1 MEGEHTMSL
10 VFKLMS
16 PKEIIVVSATNYVTR
31 NASLADQCLGNG
43 NNLPSFQDYG
53 SGEGQISRYH
63 QAIISS
69 YNFTCCGDIT
79 EWGVDVHKGG
89 GKDDGEYTLD
99 LQVWRPSPTSSQG
112 YNLVGSN
119 RFTSISLSG
128 GVAEVT
134 PSPQD
139 RIQFRRGD
147 VLGFYVEEARDDN
160 DRGVVVITTESFTR
174 DTVWLA
180 STSPQNPESCPI
192 SIGSGG
198 ALSSSLRGAPVI
210 SIDTCE

>member
-1 MEGEHTMSL
+1 MG
-10 VFKLMS
+10 
-16 PKEIIVVSATNYVTR
+16 NR
-31 NASLADQCLGNG
+31 ND
-43 NNLPSFQDYG
+43 LPTFQDYG
-53 SGEGQISRYH
+53 GGEGRISRYH
-63 QAIISS
+63 QAIIPT
-69 YNFTCCGDIT
+69 YEFQYCGEIT
-79 EWGVDVHKGG
+79 EWGVDVDRGG
-89 GKDDGEYTLD
+89 VEDNREYTLD

-112 YNLVGSN
+112 YNLVGNN

-139 RIQFRRGD
+139 RIQFRPRD

-160 DRGVVVITTESFTR
+160 DRGVVVLTTESYTSE
-174 DTVWLA
+174 TVWLA
-180 STSPQNPESCPI
+180 STSPQNAESCPV

-198 ALSSSLRGAPVI
+198 ALNTLLRGAPVI